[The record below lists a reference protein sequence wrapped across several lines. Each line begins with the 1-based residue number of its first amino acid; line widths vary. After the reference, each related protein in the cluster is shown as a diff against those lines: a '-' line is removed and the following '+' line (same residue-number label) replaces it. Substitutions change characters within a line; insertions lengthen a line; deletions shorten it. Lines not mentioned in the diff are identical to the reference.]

1 MTKKFLSLLL
11 AVLMVLSMAV
21 PAMATPLDGFE
32 PLGEEQTSAESK
44 AVAEPQAAVG
54 GLDPIGGT
62 GAEIQASKPSKLTK
76 STVDKMQIRAYGFAK
91 DDNGKK
97 ITGDAVPSKVKAN
110 GVSYTIG
117 EVEGN
122 DVDGYTTTVTFHF
135 AHGDKFEAAA
145 SDVFNTNT
153 KLDFYKAGISGNWV
167 YSFSD
172 DRPADQVLT
181 LYWVMKGSKAQWC
194 VKVAPSKL
202 TPDGYS
208 TNLTSGIANIIKVNL
223 RLDTDTSV
231 NHSVIY
237 KDGMNGMI
245 FLDRTFSVEEGSPT
259 PAFDGNLAA
268 NDNYEFVKWTPDVA
282 ETVTEDAVYT
292 ATWKEVQRYSITFN
306 GNGTNQLSGAIS
318 GNYTSGTKYTAG
330 TNVNLN
336 TAMDGKKFTKA
347 LSDDYSTNYRQTG
360 WNTKADGTGTHY
372 DMNGTFVMPDYD
384 VTLYAEWEA
393 YEWIHWNV
401 QMSEGGDYINYS
413 TGYTGPKA
421 DVQSFKAYTGNL
433 GNSYGKVPAA
443 YYTPVKAVAK
453 VGYKFIGWYDVA
465 KNECI
470 STNDTLYVD
479 DFRNLRELTLAESG
493 AVLEARFEAK
503 KASNIHV
510 VIYKASNLTKP
521 VVSMAI
527 TNLYA
532 GDTFAPNIADYYSS
546 ANGYEY
552 VGWFNDGNFNN
563 YKAGK
568 NYTEATEFTVSGNWQ
583 NVIAVVTDYE
593 KVVVKAVYDGDK
605 ENAKTVYSGL
615 ALRGTN
621 VIEFLEANAGVGEV
635 KGHTLDK
642 WFNWDWYGHKVADN
656 ATVNGWTNVYVTYD
670 RNSYTV
676 KYVDG
681 ADGAAFA
688 EESYTVKYGDP
699 TPAFKGSLTA
709 YPGWKFKA
717 WTPDL
722 ADTVTEDV
730 TYTATWEPKGANTII
745 YWGNG
750 GTRSKYSVG
759 DTFWSEYTSAAEIKV
774 RGNGFLSFALDEYAF
789 NGWNTKADGTG
800 DSYKSGDMYKF
811 TAAHDLD
818 KANLYAQWKLIAFNV
833 SFNSNGGNTLDP
845 IKVTLNKPYGTLPS
859 AGSINGLQ
867 NLGWY
872 LVDEQGNVTDT
883 AVNAKTV
890 VTLERDHTLFQKRE
904 IKTPTVKISLSR
916 PVYNYLDKPVSL
928 NASLTEYPALKY
940 SYQWYK
946 DGVALAN
953 DDLYDGVNTKSLTLK
968 HDYVSA
974 SGVYKLVVTV
984 TLADGSD
991 IVVTNSPVTAE
1002 ASYTLNIRRTSN
1014 MLYYDANGGEGGP
1027 SNNSDYYD
1035 KANDRYVAKVQSSQ
1049 PTRSEWKF
1057 IGWNTK
1063 ADGTGDSY
1071 KAGDFYVF
1079 DRQLSENGGLKAWLY
1094 AQWDHLTC
1102 AENLEDV
1109 KVITKP
1115 TCTEKGLKLCRCT
1128 VCGDEYKVEI
1138 PALGHDHGGRWTWN
1152 REEHWKKCLRC
1163 GAIIDCEEHTYGDW
1177 KPVVDE
1183 KGKDTDREERS
1194 CTVCG
1199 FTQYAQTIHIGGST
1213 VTKPTDEQNPNTGA
1227 QVPSLLPAL
1236 AVLAGAAVV
1245 LRKRK

>member
-1 MTKKFLSLLL
+1 MTKKLLSMLL
-11 AVLMVLSMAV
+11 AIVMVFGFAT
-21 PAMATPLDGFE
+21 PAMAEQIEEPGFYA
-32 PLGEEQTSAESK
+32 PAGSVQ
-44 AVAEPQAAVG
+44 P
-54 GLDPIGGT
+54 
-62 GAEIQASKPSKLTK
+62 
-76 STVDKMQIRAYGFAK
+76 
-91 DDNGKK
+91 KK
-97 ITGDAVPSKVKAN
+97 IPGGILLYVTAPECDCGTDCGACVRVTGGIKS
-110 GVSYTIG
+110 IG
-117 EVEGN
+117 WDWVVEPYN
-122 DVDGYTTTVTFHF
+122 
-135 AHGDKFEAAA
+135 E
-145 SDVFNTNT
+145 
-153 KLDFYKAGISGNWV
+153 
-167 YSFSD
+167 
-172 DRPADQVLT
+172 VLT
-181 LYWVMKGSKAQWC
+181 KGSKILQVYFNSSNPVTVEAVCGSCQYDFTEWEIAEYGLLD
-194 VKVAPSKL
+194 KVTTASESKL
-202 TPDGYS
+202 
-208 TNLTSGIANIIKVNL
+208 
-223 RLDTDTSV
+223 
-231 NHSVIY
+231 VIDE
-237 KDGMNGMI
+237 KS
-245 FLDRTFSVEEGSPT
+245 FLKPT
-259 PAFDGNLAA
+259 C
-268 NDNYEFVKWTPDVA
+268 
-282 ETVTEDAVYT
+282 YT
-292 ATWKEVQRYSITFN
+292 A
-306 GNGTNQLSGAIS
+306 
-318 GNYTSGTKYTAG
+318 
-330 TNVNLN
+330 
-336 TAMDGKKFTKA
+336 KF
-347 LSDDYSTNYRQTG
+347 QT
-360 WNTKADGTGTHY
+360 
-372 DMNGTFVMPDYD
+372 
-384 VTLYAEWEA
+384 
-393 YEWIHWNV
+393 
-401 QMSEGGDYINYS
+401 
-413 TGYTGPKA
+413 
-421 DVQSFKAYTGNL
+421 
-433 GNSYGKVPAA
+433 
-443 YYTPVKAVAK
+443 
-453 VGYKFIGWYDVA
+453 
-465 KNECI
+465 
-470 STNDTLYVD
+470 
-479 DFRNLRELTLAESG
+479 
-493 AVLEARFEAK
+493 
-503 KASNIHV
+503 
-510 VIYKASNLTKP
+510 
-521 VVSMAI
+521 
-527 TNLYA
+527 
-532 GDTFAPNIADYYSS
+532 
-546 ANGYEY
+546 
-552 VGWFNDGNFNN
+552 
-563 YKAGK
+563 
-568 NYTEATEFTVSGNWQ
+568 
-583 NVIAVVTDYE
+583 E
-593 KVVVKAVYDGDK
+593 K
-605 ENAKTVYSGL
+605 T
-615 ALRGTN
+615 
-621 VIEFLEANAGVGEV
+621 
-635 KGHTLDK
+635 
-642 WFNWDWYGHKVADN
+642 
-656 ATVNGWTNVYVTYD
+656 
-670 RNSYTV
+670 YTV

-681 ADGAAFA
+681 VDGEAFRA
-688 EESYTVKYGDP
+688 EEYIVKAGEA
-699 TPAFKGSLTA
+699 TPAFQGDLTK

-883 AVNAKTV
+883 AVTAKTV

-991 IVVTNSPVTAE
+991 IIVTNSPVTAE

-1063 ADGTGDSY
+1063 ADGSGDSY

-1109 KVITKP
+1109 KVITEP

-1128 VCGDEYKVEI
+1128 VCGDEYEVEI

-1177 KPVVDE
+1177 KPVVDN

-1236 AVLAGAAVV
+1236 AVLAGAAI
-1245 LRKRK
+1245 LLGKRK

>member
-1 MTKKFLSLLL
+1 MTKKLLSILL
-11 AVLMVLSMAV
+11 AVLMVLTFV
-21 PAMATPLDGFE
+21 TPAMAEDPPAGT
-32 PLGEEQTSAESK
+32 
-44 AVAEPQAAVG
+44 AVARLES
-54 GLDPIGGT
+54 T
-62 GAEIQASKPSKLTK
+62 GAEYETLQAAIDAAKAAIDDENGDHSAQTVTLLADVTESVTMYWVRPLKCNWNFDLTIDLNGK
-76 STVDKMQIRAYGFAK
+76 TVNGGGERAFYFADTSNAAAKQTCTIRIK
-91 DDNGKK
+91 DSVGTGKVTGGVADNGGAIYLKGK
-97 ITGDAVPSKVKAN
+97 S
-110 GVSYTIG
+110 
-117 EVEGN
+117 
-122 DVDGYTTTVTFHF
+122 TTTVIVDGGTFTGNT
-135 AHGDKFEAAA
+135 ATSSGGAIWANIA
-145 SDVFNTNT
+145 SGGKVVINGGVFTKNT
-153 KLDFYKAGISGNWV
+153 
-167 YSFSD
+167 
-172 DRPADQVLT
+172 
-181 LYWVMKGSKAQWC
+181 
-194 VKVAPSKL
+194 APSGGAITAL
-202 TPDGYS
+202 
-208 TNLTSGIANIIKVNL
+208 NLTI
-223 RLDTDTSV
+223 
-231 NHSVIY
+231 
-237 KDGMNGMI
+237 NGGVFTENSATGTAQFTGRGGAI
-245 FLDRTFSVEEGSPT
+245 CVWGT
-259 PAFDGNLAA
+259 PAYL
-268 NDNYEFVKWTPDVA
+268 
-282 ETVTEDAVYT
+282 
-292 ATWKEVQRYSITFN
+292 
-306 GNGTNQLSGAIS
+306 
-318 GNYTSGTKYTAG
+318 
-330 TNVNLN
+330 
-336 TAMDGKKFTKA
+336 
-347 LSDDYSTNYRQTG
+347 
-360 WNTKADGTGTHY
+360 
-372 DMNGTFVMPDYD
+372 
-384 VTLYAEWEA
+384 
-393 YEWIHWNV
+393 
-401 QMSEGGDYINYS
+401 
-413 TGYTGPKA
+413 
-421 DVQSFKAYTGNL
+421 
-433 GNSYGKVPAA
+433 
-443 YYTPVKAVAK
+443 
-453 VGYKFIGWYDVA
+453 
-465 KNECI
+465 
-470 STNDTLYVD
+470 
-479 DFRNLRELTLAESG
+479 
-493 AVLEARFEAK
+493 
-503 KASNIHV
+503 
-510 VIYKASNLTKP
+510 
-521 VVSMAI
+521 
-527 TNLYA
+527 
-532 GDTFAPNIADYYSS
+532 
-546 ANGYEY
+546 
-552 VGWFNDGNFNN
+552 
-563 YKAGK
+563 
-568 NYTEATEFTVSGNWQ
+568 
-583 NVIAVVTDYE
+583 
-593 KVVVKAVYDGDK
+593 
-605 ENAKTVYSGL
+605 
-615 ALRGTN
+615 
-621 VIEFLEANAGVGEV
+621 
-635 KGHTLDK
+635 
-642 WFNWDWYGHKVADN
+642 
-656 ATVNGWTNVYVTYD
+656 TVNGGKIYNNTAALNGDDIVFQIKANRTGEMKLISAADMGVNASGWFLDEVGRRYSEDNAVEFTEYASYKTKGVAVSLKAVINPE
-670 RNSYTV
+670 YTV

-681 ADGAAFA
+681 ASGEAFEA
-688 EESYTVKYGDP
+688 EEYTVKAGEA
-699 TPAFKGSLTA
+699 TPAFQGDLTK

-800 DSYKSGDMYKF
+800 DGYKSGDMYKF

-1063 ADGTGDSY
+1063 ADGSGDSY

-1109 KVITKP
+1109 KVITEP

-1128 VCGDEYKVEI
+1128 VCGDEYEVEI

-1177 KPVVDE
+1177 KPVVDN